1 MKKFLD
7 ANHPMLRPL
16 WVRVL
21 LVALC
26 LGWAALEF
34 ATMSPF
40 WGMVFLALGGPTR
53 IIPAPRI
60 GAGRLTGG
68 WAFLLSLLLGSVFF
82 VANR

>member
-7 ANHPMLRPL
+7 TSHPWLRPL

-26 LGWAALEF
+26 FGWAVLEF

-40 WGMVFLALGGPTR
+40 WGVIFLALGAYAAWG
-53 IIPAPRI
+53 
-60 GAGRLTGG
+60 
-68 WAFLLSLLLGSVFF
+68 FF
-82 VANR
+82 VAFEGHRDD

>member
-26 LGWAALEF
+26 LGWAVLEF
-34 ATMSPF
+34 ATMSPL
-40 WGMVFLALGGPTR
+40 WGMVFLALGAYAAWGFFLDP
-53 IIPAPRI
+53 
-60 GAGRLTGG
+60 GRDKG
-68 WAFLLSLLLGSVFF
+68 
-82 VANR
+82 